1 MKKNL
6 IFSILSLILAST
18 LVVFISFAWFTTNSE
33 VNSTTI
39 IKVTGGSKYEY
50 TLQTYDTNEWVNV
63 NSENPLS
70 FDKFSPGDSIYLR
83 YKIVSAKSENSYIQS
98 NLSSYSSEISDHLS
112 ANLEKMQIELDKA
125 YQVFDIIE
133 NKDEETKADY
143 PYITNYEGHTIYNI
157 DSNGKIVLTD
167 FSKIENAVVTYDLTS
182 SKDDLTPSELPKY
195 DGLTKKTLGQNIFDG
210 QGQTIYANDVTYCY
224 FSIVYEDY
232 DEVESEIYDS
242 NDYFI
247 YQQFRVESINIYL

>member
-50 TLQTYDTNEWVNV
+50 TLQTYDTNAWVDV

-83 YKIVSAKSENSYIQS
+83 YKIVSAKSENTYIQS
-98 NLSSYSSEISDHLS
+98 NLRTYSSEISDHLT
-112 ANLEKMQIELDKA
+112 ANLEKMQIELDSA
-125 YQVFDIIE
+125 YQVFDIVE
-133 NKDEETKADY
+133 NTDSKTKEDY
-143 PYITNYEGHTIYNI
+143 PYITNYNGHTIYNI
-157 DSNGKIVLTD
+157 DKDGNIVLTD
-167 FSKIENAVVTYDLTS
+167 FSKIENAVVTYDLGS
-182 SKDDLTPSELPKY
+182 SKDDLKPSELPTY
-195 DGLTKKTLGQNIFDG
+195 DTLEKKELGQNIFDG

-232 DEVESEIYDS
+232 DEVESDVYDS